1 MIEYGAAERFGAADA
16 SGFEP
21 FRPSIPVP
29 EMEEG
34 EFQDINGLAQVTS
47 IAPQF
52 RAADGK
58 EFLGA

>member
-1 MIEYGAAERFGAADA
+1 MPAASSHFYQA
-16 SGFEP
+16 
-21 FRPSIPVP
+21 IPVP

-34 EFQDINGLAQVTS
+34 EFQDIDGLAQVTS
-47 IAPQF
+47 VARQF